1 MYLNVKI
8 ALGAMVVERRELL
21 QEVVS
26 GFLEQQVPFRDGAS
40 ALLLNDVPHLITP
53 LRGLADLLQTT
64 T

>member
-40 ALLLNDVPHLITP
+40 ALS
-53 LRGLADLLQTT
+53 AE
-64 T
+64 